1 MKQPARNNKMPNNDK
16 MDMMNKL
23 LRNESGSAITS
34 EEQDIMSSIIKL
46 IEQRTGEKLTPE
58 YYEKIKEMIMGTSMQ
73 PTENMRDTG
82 AVMSPNEMMKMQTGA
97 AAPIET
103 ARMES
108 GSALS
113 PDEIE
118 NMMTP
123 AVDQGVMEMIKA
135 SRQYGSLPNP
145 MRRMKGE

>member
-1 MKQPARNNKMPNNDK
+1 MPNNDK

-46 IEQRTGEKLTPE
+46 LEQRTGAKLTSE
-58 YYEKIKEMIMGTSMQ
+58 DFEKIREMILGTSMQ
-73 PTENMRDTG
+73 PTKNMRDTG
-82 AVMSPNEMMKMQTGA
+82 VVMSPNEMMKMQTGA

>member
-1 MKQPARNNKMPNNDK
+1 MPNNDK
-16 MDMMNKL
+16 MEMMNKL
-23 LRNESGSAITS
+23 LRNEPGAAITL
-34 EEQDIMSSIIKL
+34 EEQDVMSSIIKL

-58 YYEKIKEMIMGTSMQ
+58 YYEKIREMIMGASMQ
-73 PTENMRDTG
+73 PTENMRDTTI
-82 AVMSPNEMMKMQTGA
+82 KMQTGSA
-97 AAPIET
+97 VAPIET

-123 AVDQGVMEMIKA
+123 GIDQGVMEMIKA

>member
-1 MKQPARNNKMPNNDK
+1 MPNNDK

-23 LRNESGSAITS
+23 LRNEPGAAITL
-34 EEQDIMSSIIKL
+34 EEQDVMSSIIKL
-46 IEQRTGEKLTPE
+46 LEQKTGTKLTSE
-58 YYEKIKEMIMGTSMQ
+58 DVEKIREMIMGTSMQ

-97 AAPIET
+97 AAAPIET

-113 PDEIE
+113 PDEIQ
-118 NMMTP
+118 NMMAP

-135 SRQYGSLPNP
+135 SRDYGKLPNEL
-145 MRRMKGE
+145 RKMKGR

>member
-1 MKQPARNNKMPNNDK
+1 MPNETR
-16 MDMMNKL
+16 DMMDEL
-23 LRNESGSAITS
+23 LTRKSGSAITS
-34 EEQDIMSSIIKL
+34 GEQDIMSSIIKL

-58 YYEKIKEMIMGTSMQ
+58 YYEKIREMIMGASMQ
-73 PTENMRDTG
+73 PTENMRDTTI
-82 AVMSPNEMMKMQTGA
+82 KMQTGSA
-97 AAPIET
+97 VAPIET
-103 ARMES
+103 ARMQT

-123 AVDQGVMEMIKA
+123 GIDQGVMEMIKA

>member
-1 MKQPARNNKMPNNDK
+1 MPNNDK

-23 LRNESGSAITS
+23 LRNEPGAAITL
-34 EEQDIMSSIIKL
+34 EEQDVMSSIIKL
-46 IEQRTGEKLTPE
+46 LEQKTGTKLTSE
-58 YYEKIKEMIMGTSMQ
+58 DVEKIREMIMGTSMQ

-97 AAPIET
+97 AAAPIET

-113 PDEIE
+113 PDEIQ
-118 NMMTP
+118 NMMAP

-135 SRQYGSLPNP
+135 SKDYGKLPNEL
-145 MRRMKGE
+145 RKMKGR

>member
-1 MKQPARNNKMPNNDK
+1 MPNNDK

-23 LRNESGSAITS
+23 LRNEPGAAITL
-34 EEQDIMSSIIKL
+34 EEQDVMSSIIKL
-46 IEQRTGEKLTPE
+46 LEQKTGTKLTSSDV
-58 YYEKIKEMIMGTSMQ
+58 EKIREMIMGTSMQ

-97 AAPIET
+97 AAAPIET

-113 PDEIE
+113 PDEIQ
-118 NMMTP
+118 NMMAP

-135 SRQYGSLPNP
+135 SKDYGKLPNEL
-145 MRRMKGE
+145 RKMKGR